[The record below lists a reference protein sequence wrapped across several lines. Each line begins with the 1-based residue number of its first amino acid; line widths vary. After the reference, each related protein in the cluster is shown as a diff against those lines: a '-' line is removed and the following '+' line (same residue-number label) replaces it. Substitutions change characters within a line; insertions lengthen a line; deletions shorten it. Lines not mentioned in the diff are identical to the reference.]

1 MTTLAQNGK
10 RGIGHARRGSMKL
23 IMENWRLFLDE
34 KLMLKPGPQGWD
46 FYAELVGSAYLA
58 APKFEARAVSSFEA
72 LTPFIEKMFNQI
84 QSRVDIEFVDHHPY
98 ESAEQLRQEVSR
110 TGVMKISTADAEHDI
125 FDPEM
130 NAKFRAIH
138 DYMSHIQAIGSR
150 GTDFTLRGE
159 IASYNTH
166 LKTIPPA
173 GIPALF
179 TEVVGQV
186 CAYYKLGGTFA
197 EQKICL
203 LDGFDYINVGEVEG
217 YTIVNKELVEG

>member
-1 MTTLAQNGK
+1 
-10 RGIGHARRGSMKL
+10 MKL
-23 IMENWRLFLDE
+23 LLENWRHFLNE
-34 KLMLKPGPQGWD
+34 KLMLKPGPNGWD
-46 FYAELVGSAYLA
+46 LYADLVGSAYLA
-58 APKFEARAVSSFEA
+58 APKFEARAASSFEA

-84 QSRVDIEFVDHHPY
+84 QSRVEVEFVDYHPY
-98 ESAEQLRQEVSR
+98 ESAEHLRQDVQQ
-110 TGVMKISTADAEHDI
+110 TGVMKIATVDAEHAI
-125 FDPEM
+125 FDPIM

-173 GIPALF
+173 GVPALF

-186 CAYYKLGGTFA
+186 CAYFKLGGTFA

-203 LDGFDYINVGEVEG
+203 LDGFDYNNVGQVDG
-217 YTIVNKELVEG
+217 YIIVDKELVQEG